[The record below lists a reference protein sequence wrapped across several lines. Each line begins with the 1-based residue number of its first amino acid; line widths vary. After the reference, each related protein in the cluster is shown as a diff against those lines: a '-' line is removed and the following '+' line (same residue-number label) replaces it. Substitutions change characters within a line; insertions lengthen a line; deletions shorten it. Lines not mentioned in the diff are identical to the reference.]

1 MLQNNILSRF
11 TKKTEIINSQKRSNT
26 MRNKTSQSG
35 FTLIELIAVMVIL
48 GILAAVIIPRITT
61 LTSGAYESNVRS
73 MYGVIKNEV
82 QAQSIK
88 AAMSGGAGGHR
99 EQFPLVDAAK
109 AANFYLDE
117 WVGDYDADMW
127 EQPQAIAGA
136 AAALA
141 NTNKVDA
148 AYATPDLLIFNY
160 MPHGVTSTDVT
171 DKYHIYYMPITTLW
185 GENNGIDVDGYV
197 MFATRDLDQDGVG
210 DARGTIEANGTFT
223 FTANG
228 DEEIA
233 DLTFITNRAS
243 DGI

>member
-1 MLQNNILSRF
+1 
-11 TKKTEIINSQKRSNT
+11 

-88 AAMSGGAGGHR
+88 AAMSGGSGGHR
-99 EQFPLVDAAK
+99 EQFPMVLNSDGAS
-109 AANFYLDE
+109 FYLDK

-127 EQPQAIAGA
+127 EQPAAIAGGG
-136 AAALA
+136 AALA
-141 NTNKVDA
+141 NTNKVA
-148 AYATPDLLIFNY
+148 VGYATPDLLIFNY
-160 MPHGVTSTDVT
+160 MPHGVASTDVT
-171 DKYHIYYMPITTLW
+171 DKYHIYYMPVTTLW
-185 GENNGIDVDGYV
+185 GEQNGIDIDGYI
-197 MFATRDLDQDGVG
+197 MFATRDLNQNGVG
-210 DARGTIEANGTFT
+210 DARGAIDDGDGTFT
-223 FTANG
+223 PAANG
-228 DEEIA
+228 DEFIT
-233 DLTFITNRAS
+233 DMTFITERAV

>member
-1 MLQNNILSRF
+1 M
-11 TKKTEIINSQKRSNT
+11 KK
-26 MRNKTSQSG
+26 NKVQSG

-48 GILAAVIIPRITT
+48 GILAAVIVPRIST

-99 EQFPLVDAAK
+99 EVFPQVDNGQ
-109 AANFYLDE
+109 AANHYLNL

-127 EQPQAIAGA
+127 EQPVCIDKA

-141 NTNKVDA
+141 NTNKA
-148 AYATPDLLIFNY
+148 AGGNSTTDLLIFNY
-160 MPHGVTSTDVT
+160 EPHGVSSTDVT

-185 GENNGIDVDGYV
+185 GEDNGIDFDGYL
-197 MFATRDLDQDGVG
+197 MFVTEDQNQNGVG
-210 DARGTIEANGTFT
+210 NARGSIAEDGTFT

-228 DEEIA
+228 DVEIT
-233 DLTFITNRAS
+233 DLTFITERAV
-243 DGI
+243 DGF